1 MWGRTVSLASKVET
15 ADHEGDVA
23 RHRPIMTSPHS
34 RGARRAVVLLS
45 LFAAS
50 ASAAGSA
57 AAQGPAPAFG
67 NASTIV
73 VSDYGSGG
81 TGYNN
86 PRYTADRSAG
96 SNYSGVVNL
105 WFRDANNV
113 VQSACTGSLLTGG
126 KILTAAH
133 CISNVAYTSFTA
145 RFYETGTGWV
155 DVQGTEMVA
164 KTGYVTGNVV
174 SEHDVAVL
182 TLSSEPPSFARTYS
196 LAVGA
201 VLGQTI
207 TLAGY
212 GRIGQ
217 GVSGD
222 AYSSNQL
229 NDNALLRTGQN
240 VFETTCITDLN
251 DGTDTDNC
259 ATFASGLAATRGG
272 ILLADFDVGGVD
284 PRFTDPTPTY
294 SDGLCGLLGFCT
306 PSVGNAFEE
315 VLTGRGDSGSA
326 NFLSDWTVAGVTS
339 FGWSNG
345 SVVARLGY
353 QAGYTCVANVE
364 GNAGCQS
371 NYEWVNA
378 QITTV
383 PEPASLALVGTGLL
397 GVCGVARRRRALAQ
411 TSTDA

>member
-1 MWGRTVSLASKVET
+1 
-15 ADHEGDVA
+15 
-23 RHRPIMTSPHS
+23 MTSSHR
-34 RGARRAVVLLS
+34 RGARRSVLILS

-50 ASAAGSA
+50 AIAAGSA
-57 AAQGPAPAFG
+57 AAQGLAPASG
-67 NASTIV
+67 NVSTIV

-86 PRYTADRSAG
+86 SRYTANRSAG
-96 SNYSGVVNL
+96 STYSGVVNL
-105 WFRDANNV
+105 WFRDANNA
-113 VQSACTGSLLTGG
+113 VQGACTGSLLTGG

-145 RFYETGTGWV
+145 RFYQTGTGWV

-182 TLSSEPPSFARTYS
+182 TLSSTPPSFARTYS
-196 LAVGA
+196 LAVGP
-201 VLGQTI
+201 VLGETI

-222 AYSSNQL
+222 AYSSNQF
-229 NDNALLRTGQN
+229 NDNALLRTGKN

-251 DGTDTDNC
+251 DDTDTDHC

-284 PRFTDPTPTY
+284 PRFTDPTPVY
-294 SDGLCGLLGFCT
+294 SDGLCGRLGFCT
-306 PSVGNAFEE
+306 PSVGDAFEE
-315 VLTGRGDSGSA
+315 VLTGRGDSGGA

-339 FGWSNG
+339 FGWFNG
-345 SVVARLGY
+345 SVGARLGY
-353 QAGYTCVANVE
+353 QAGYTCVANVDD
-364 GNAGCQS
+364 NAGCQS
-371 NYEWVNA
+371 NYNWVNE
-378 QITTV
+378 QLGIVPDPVTV
-383 PEPASLALVGTGLL
+383 PEPATGGLVAMGVLAM
-397 GVCGVARRRRALAQ
+397 GVVVRRRSRRA
-411 TSTDA
+411 

>member
-1 MWGRTVSLASKVET
+1 
-15 ADHEGDVA
+15 
-23 RHRPIMTSPHS
+23 
-34 RGARRAVVLLS
+34 
-45 LFAAS
+45 
-50 ASAAGSA
+50 
-57 AAQGPAPAFG
+57 
-67 NASTIV
+67 
-73 VSDYGSGG
+73 
-81 TGYNN
+81 
-86 PRYTADRSAG
+86 
-96 SNYSGVVNL
+96 
-105 WFRDANNV
+105 
-113 VQSACTGSLLTGG
+113 
-126 KILTAAH
+126 
-133 CISNVAYTSFTA
+133 
-145 RFYETGTGWV
+145 V

-174 SEHDVAVL
+174 SENDVAVL

-196 LAVGA
+196 LAVGP

-222 AYSSNQL
+222 AYSSNQS
-229 NDNALLRTGQN
+229 NDNALLRTGKN

-251 DGTDTDNC
+251 NGTDADHC

-272 ILLADFDVGGVD
+272 ILLADFDAGGVD
-284 PRFTDPTPTY
+284 IRFSPTTPEY
-294 SDGLCGLLGFCT
+294 PDGLCGRLGFCT
-306 PSVGNAFEE
+306 PSVGTAFEE

-339 FGWSNG
+339 FGWFNEERG
-345 SVVARLGY
+345 VQARLGY

-364 GNAGCQS
+364 NNAGCQS
-371 NYEWVNA
+371 NYEWVNS

-383 PEPASLALVGTGLL
+383 PEPASLALVGMGLL
-397 GVCGVARRRRALAQ
+397 GVCGVARRRRAVAR

>member
-1 MWGRTVSLASKVET
+1 MKQKTTTRA
-15 ADHEGDVA
+15 
-23 RHRPIMTSPHS
+23 TS
-34 RGARRAVVLLS
+34 
-45 LFAAS
+45 
-50 ASAAGSA
+50 
-57 AAQGPAPAFG
+57 PAFG
-67 NASTIV
+67 NVSTIV

-86 PRYTADRSAG
+86 PWDRADRSAG

-174 SEHDVAVL
+174 SENDVAVL

-196 LAVGA
+196 LAVGP

-212 GRIGQ
+212 GRIGT
-217 GVSGD
+217 GIRGD
-222 AYSSNQL
+222 AYSSDQL
-229 NDNALLRTGQN
+229 NDNALLRTGKN

-251 DGTDTDNC
+251 DITDTDHC

-272 ILLADFDVGGVD
+272 IFLADFDVGGVD
-284 PRFTDPTPTY
+284 PRFTDPTPVY
-294 SDGLCGLLGFCT
+294 PDGLCGRLGFCT
-306 PSVGNAFEE
+306 PSVGTAFEE

-339 FGWSNG
+339 FGSFNG
-345 SVVARLGY
+345 SVVARFGF
-353 QAGYTCVANVE
+353 QAGYTCVANVA
-364 GNAGCQS
+364 GNDGCQS

-378 QITTV
+378 QLGIVPDPVTV
-383 PEPASLALVGTGLL
+383 PEPATGGLVAVGVLAM
-397 GVCGVARRRRALAQ
+397 GVVARRRSRLTPRRGPS
-411 TSTDA
+411 TSDQSRCRRDPRRRVNT